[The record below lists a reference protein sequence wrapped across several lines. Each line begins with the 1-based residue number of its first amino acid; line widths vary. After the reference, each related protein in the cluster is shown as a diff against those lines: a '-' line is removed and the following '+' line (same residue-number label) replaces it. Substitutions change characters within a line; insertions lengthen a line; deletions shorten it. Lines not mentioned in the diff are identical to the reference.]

1 MTDHDYLLALAAQI
15 VSAHV
20 ANNTISYADVP
31 KLIHDVHRAL
41 ADAARGPEP
50 SNGKSPVSVKQ
61 SVFSDHLICLECGNS
76 FSMLKRHLGTDHQL
90 TPEQYRQK
98 WGLPA
103 SYPDRGAGL
112 RKGTLQIGETLWPG
126 ASPGEG
132 SAEGNSTRGW
142 LTLTRG
148 GRQPS
153 SPTSAAGQEPQ
164 APIPGFCRPKIL

>member
-61 SVFSDHLICLECGNS
+61 SVFSDHLVCLECGNS
-76 FSMLKRHLGTDHQL
+76 FSMLKRHLGNDHQL

-103 SYPDRGAGL
+103 SYPIVAPDYAKVRSKLAKRFGL
-112 RKGTLQIGETLWPG
+112 GRHPVKAARKGTL
-126 ASPGEG
+126 
-132 SAEGNSTRGW
+132 R
-142 LTLTRG
+142 
-148 GRQPS
+148 
-153 SPTSAAGQEPQ
+153 AAG
-164 APIPGFCRPKIL
+164 